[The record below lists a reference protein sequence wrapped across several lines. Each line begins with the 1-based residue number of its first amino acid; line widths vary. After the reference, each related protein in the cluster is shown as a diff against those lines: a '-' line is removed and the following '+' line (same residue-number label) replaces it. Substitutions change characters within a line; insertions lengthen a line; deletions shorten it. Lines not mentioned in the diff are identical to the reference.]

1 MKFIIP
7 TLLIGIIVLSCKKEP
22 KTEEPLATDSITAD
36 TMAADTVSSVTP
48 LPSDTLR
55 TDTVSS
61 KNNMDTVNSPKNK
74 TIQK

>member
-22 KTEEPLATDSITAD
+22 KTEGPLATDSITAD
-36 TMAADTVSSVTP
+36 AMAADTVSSVTP

-61 KNNMDTVNSPKNK
+61 KKNMDTVKSPTK
-74 TIQK
+74 